1 VTNTVGGTLDGATG
15 AVGSAGGA
23 VKAPAVGAKAHG
35 KAQGSGAVDI
45 KK

>member
-1 VTNTVGGTLDGATG
+1 MSKKSSYKVAMVGATG
-15 AVGSAGGA
+15 AVGSAGSA

-35 KAQGSGAVDI
+35 SGAVDV

>member
-1 VTNTVGGTLDGATG
+1 LPPISAPRLASGLPG
-15 AVGSAGGA
+15 GSAGGA